1 MAQCTKE
8 PVIGMPQL
16 GYRRRNK
23 LKRKLLKFDNLLEQI
38 GPRQSK
44 GLIQFSC
51 VKTKVSQEGTLLKKP
66 LGLQESLET
75 TMSLTL

>member
-1 MAQCTKE
+1 
-8 PVIGMPQL
+8 MPQL

-23 LKRKLLKFDNLLEQI
+23 LKHKLLKFDNLLDQI

-44 GLIQFSC
+44 GLIQFLC

-75 TMSLTL
+75 TMTLTL